1 MAKVLVLYY
10 SMYGHIETMAHA
22 VAEGANRVDGVEV
35 VVKRVPETM
44 QAEAF
49 AKAGGKHKTPRSP
62 PRRSSRTMMPLSSA
76 PRPASAICPA
86 RCAPSSTRRAGFG
99 PPARYTASW
108 PACSALPARAAA
120 RSRRSLP
127 LTTLAHH
134 GMVIVPIGYGAQELF
149 DVSQV
154 RGGTPYGA
162 TTIAGGDGSR
172 QPSNEELSIA
182 RYQGEYVAG
191 LAKN

>member
-49 AKAGGKHKTPRSP
+49 AKAGGKTQNAPVATPQELADYDAIIFGTPTRFGNMSGQMRTSP
-62 PRRSSRTMMPLSSA
+62 
-76 PRPASAICPA
+76 
-86 RCAPSSTRRAGFG
+86 TRRAGSG

-120 RSRRSLP
+120 RSRRSPPPGLP
-127 LTTLAHH
+127 L
-134 GMVIVPIGYGAQELF
+134 PIMGW
-149 DVSQV
+149 
-154 RGGTPYGA
+154 
-162 TTIAGGDGSR
+162 
-172 QPSNEELSIA
+172 
-182 RYQGEYVAG
+182 
-191 LAKN
+191 